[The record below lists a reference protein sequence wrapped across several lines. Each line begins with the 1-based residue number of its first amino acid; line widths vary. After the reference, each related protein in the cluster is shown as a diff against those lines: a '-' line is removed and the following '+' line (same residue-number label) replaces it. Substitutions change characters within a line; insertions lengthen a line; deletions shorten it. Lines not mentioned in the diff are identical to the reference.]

1 MAVKKEEI
9 QKKVIDI
16 VVERMEVTRDRVTP
30 ETRLI
35 EDLGADS
42 LDIAE
47 LVMEFEEA
55 FDISIP
61 DDEEGVR
68 SVGDAVDF
76 IVKQLE
82 EAGE

>member
-1 MAVKKEEI
+1 MAVNKNEVE
-9 QKKVIDI
+9 KKVIDI
-16 VVERMEVTRDRVTP
+16 VVERMEVSRDRVTP
-30 ETRLI
+30 NTRLI

-68 SVGDAVDF
+68 SVGDAVKF
-76 IVKQLE
+76 IVDQLE
-82 EAGE
+82 ESGE